1 MRYLCITDGMLAENC
16 YLLLDEASGEAAVID
31 PGFVNDQLLGEI
43 AKYKVR
49 FILLTHGHFDH
60 IAGVDRLRALTG
72 APCAAFRTEG
82 AFAAD
87 PAQNGALLMFG
98 RPVACT
104 VDRLLDDG
112 ETIRVGAVPVQVL
125 HTPGHTAGG
134 CCYVTPEAVFTG
146 DTLMGYS
153 VGRCDL
159 PTGDAAALAASLEK
173 LAALPGDPAI
183 CGGHGPVTRLSEEK
197 RRNPYLGP
205 GREFIE
211 F

>member
-16 YLLLDEASGEAAVID
+16 YLLLDETSGEAAVVD
-31 PGFVNDQLLGEI
+31 PGFVNDRLLGEI

-49 FILLTHGHFDH
+49 WILLTHGHFDH
-60 IAGVDRLRALTG
+60 IEGVDRLRALTG
-72 APCAAFRTEG
+72 APSAAFRTEG

-87 PAQNGALLMFG
+87 PAQNGSLLMFG
-98 RPVACT
+98 RPIACT
-104 VDRLLDDG
+104 VDRLLEDG
-112 ETIRVGAVPVQVL
+112 ETIHVGAVPVQVL

-134 CCYVTPEAVFTG
+134 CCYVAPEAVFTG

-159 PTGDAAALAASLEK
+159 PTGDEAALAVSLQK

-197 RRNPYLGP
+197 RRNPYL
-205 GREFIE
+205 
-211 F
+211 

>member
-1 MRYLCITDGMLAENC
+1 MRYLCITGGQLAENC
-16 YLLLDEASGEAAVID
+16 YFLIDEVSGEAAVID
-31 PGFVNDQLLGEI
+31 PGFVDDRLLAET
-43 AKYKVR
+43 AKHKVR
-49 FILLTHGHFDH
+49 HILLTHGHFDH
-60 IAGVDRLRALTG
+60 IEGADRLHALTG
-72 APCAAFRTEG
+72 APVAAFRTE
-82 AFAAD
+82 ADFAAD
-87 PAQNGALLMFG
+87 PKRNGALLMLQ
-98 RPVACT
+98 RPSACA

-112 ETIRVGAVPVQVL
+112 EQFFVGSIPVRVL

-159 PTGDAAALAASLEK
+159 PTGDEAALAKSLQK

-197 RRNPYLGP
+197 RRNPYL
-205 GREFIE
+205 
-211 F
+211 

>member
-31 PGFVNDQLLGEI
+31 PGFVNDRLLGEI

-49 FILLTHGHFDH
+49 WILLTHGHFDH
-60 IAGVDRLRALTG
+60 IEGVDRLRALTG
-72 APCAAFRTEG
+72 APSAAFRTEG

-87 PAQNGALLMFG
+87 PAQNGSLLMFG
-98 RPVACT
+98 RPIACT
-104 VDRLLDDG
+104 VDRLLEDG
-112 ETIRVGAVPVQVL
+112 ETIHVGAVPVQVL

-134 CCYVTPEAVFTG
+134 CCYVAPEAVFTG

-159 PTGDAAALAASLEK
+159 PTGDEAALAVSLQK

-197 RRNPYLGP
+197 RRNPYL
-205 GREFIE
+205 
-211 F
+211 

>member
-16 YLLLDEASGEAAVID
+16 YLLLDEASGEAAVVD
-31 PGFVNDQLLGEI
+31 PGFVNDRLLGEI

-49 FILLTHGHFDH
+49 WILLTHGHFDH
-60 IAGVDRLRALTG
+60 IEGVDRLRALTG
-72 APCAAFRTEG
+72 APSAAFRTEG

-87 PAQNGALLMFG
+87 PAQNGSLLMFG
-98 RPVACT
+98 RPIACT
-104 VDRLLDDG
+104 VDRLLEDG
-112 ETIRVGAVPVQVL
+112 ETIHVGAVPVQVL

-159 PTGDAAALAASLEK
+159 PTGDEAALAVSLQK

-197 RRNPYLGP
+197 RRNPYL
-205 GREFIE
+205 
-211 F
+211 

>member
-31 PGFVNDQLLGEI
+31 PGFVNDRLLGEI

-49 FILLTHGHFDH
+49 WILLTHGHFDH
-60 IAGVDRLRALTG
+60 IEGVDRLRALTG
-72 APCAAFRTEG
+72 APSAAFRTEG

-87 PAQNGALLMFG
+87 PAQNGSLLMFG
-98 RPVACT
+98 RPIACT
-104 VDRLLDDG
+104 VDRLLEDG
-112 ETIRVGAVPVQVL
+112 ETIHVGAVPVQVL

-159 PTGDAAALAASLEK
+159 PTGDEAALAVSLQK
-173 LAALPGDPAI
+173 LTALPGDPAI

-197 RRNPYLGP
+197 RRNPYL
-205 GREFIE
+205 
-211 F
+211 

>member
-31 PGFVNDQLLGEI
+31 PGFVNDRLLGEI

-49 FILLTHGHFDH
+49 WILLTHGHFDH
-60 IAGVDRLRALTG
+60 IEGVDRLRALTG
-72 APCAAFRTEG
+72 APSAAFRTEG

-87 PAQNGALLMFG
+87 PAQNGSLLMFG
-98 RPVACT
+98 RPIACT
-104 VDRLLDDG
+104 VDRLLEDG
-112 ETIRVGAVPVQVL
+112 ETIHVGAVPVQVM

-159 PTGDAAALAASLEK
+159 PTGDEAALAVSLQK

-183 CGGHGPVTRLSEEK
+183 CGGHGPVTLLSEEK
-197 RRNPYLGP
+197 RRNPYL
-205 GREFIE
+205 
-211 F
+211 

>member
-31 PGFVNDQLLGEI
+31 PGFVNDRLLGEI

-49 FILLTHGHFDH
+49 WILLTHGHFDH
-60 IAGVDRLRALTG
+60 IEGVDRLRALTG
-72 APCAAFRTEG
+72 APSAAFRTEG

-87 PAQNGALLMFG
+87 PAQNGSLLMFG
-98 RPVACT
+98 RPIACT
-104 VDRLLDDG
+104 VDRLLEDG
-112 ETIRVGAVPVQVL
+112 ETIHVGAVPVQVL

-159 PTGDAAALAASLEK
+159 PTGDEAALAVSLQK

-183 CGGHGPVTRLSEEK
+183 CGGHGPVARLSEEK
-197 RRNPYLGP
+197 RRNPYL
-205 GREFIE
+205 
-211 F
+211 

>member
-31 PGFVNDQLLGEI
+31 PGFVNDRLLGEI

-49 FILLTHGHFDH
+49 WILLTHGHFDH
-60 IAGVDRLRALTG
+60 IEGVDRLRVLTG
-72 APCAAFRTEG
+72 APSAAFRTEG

-87 PAQNGALLMFG
+87 PAQNGSLLMFG
-98 RPVACT
+98 RPIACT
-104 VDRLLDDG
+104 VDRLLEDG
-112 ETIRVGAVPVQVL
+112 ETIHVGAVPVQVL

-159 PTGDAAALAASLEK
+159 PTGDEAALAVSLQK

-197 RRNPYLGP
+197 RRNPYL
-205 GREFIE
+205 
-211 F
+211 

>member
-31 PGFVNDQLLGEI
+31 PGFVNDRLLGEI

-49 FILLTHGHFDH
+49 WILLTHGHFDH
-60 IAGVDRLRALTG
+60 IEGVDQLRALTG
-72 APCAAFRTEG
+72 APSAAFRTEG

-87 PAQNGALLMFG
+87 PAQNGSLLMFG
-98 RPVACT
+98 RPIACT
-104 VDRLLDDG
+104 VDRLLEDG
-112 ETIRVGAVPVQVL
+112 ETIHVGAVPVQVL

-159 PTGDAAALAASLEK
+159 PTGDEAALAVSLQK

-197 RRNPYLGP
+197 RRNPYL
-205 GREFIE
+205 
-211 F
+211 

>member
-31 PGFVNDQLLGEI
+31 PGFVNDRLLGEI

-49 FILLTHGHFDH
+49 WILLTHGHFDH
-60 IAGVDRLRALTG
+60 IEGVDRLRALTG
-72 APCAAFRTEG
+72 A
-82 AFAAD
+82 
-87 PAQNGALLMFG
+87 LLMFG
-98 RPVACT
+98 RPIACT
-104 VDRLLDDG
+104 VDRLLEDG
-112 ETIRVGAVPVQVL
+112 ETIHVGAVPVQVL

-159 PTGDAAALAASLEK
+159 PTGDEAALAVSLQK

-197 RRNPYLGP
+197 RRNPYL
-205 GREFIE
+205 
-211 F
+211 

>member
-31 PGFVNDQLLGEI
+31 PGFVNDRLLGEI

-49 FILLTHGHFDH
+49 WILLTHGHFDH
-60 IAGVDRLRALTG
+60 IEGVDRLRALTG
-72 APCAAFRTEG
+72 APSAAFRTEG

-87 PAQNGALLMFG
+87 PAQNGSLLMFG
-98 RPVACT
+98 RPIACT
-104 VDRLLDDG
+104 VDRLLEDG
-112 ETIRVGAVPVQVL
+112 ETIHVGAVPVQVL

-134 CCYVTPEAVFTG
+134 CCYATPEAVFTG
-146 DTLMGYS
+146 DTLMSYS

-159 PTGDAAALAASLEK
+159 PTGDEAALAVSLQK

-197 RRNPYLGP
+197 RRNPYL
-205 GREFIE
+205 
-211 F
+211 

>member
-31 PGFVNDQLLGEI
+31 PGFVNDRLLGEI

-49 FILLTHGHFDH
+49 WILLTHGHFDH
-60 IAGVDRLRALTG
+60 IEGVDRLRALTG
-72 APCAAFRTEG
+72 APSAAFRTEG

-87 PAQNGALLMFG
+87 PAQNGSLLMFG
-98 RPVACT
+98 RPIACT
-104 VDRLLDDG
+104 VDRLLEDG
-112 ETIRVGAVPVQVL
+112 ETIHVGAVPVQVL

-159 PTGDAAALAASLEK
+159 PTGDEAALAVSLQK

-183 CGGHGPVTRLSEEK
+183 CGGHGPVTCLSEEK
-197 RRNPYLGP
+197 RRNPYL
-205 GREFIE
+205 
-211 F
+211 

>member
-31 PGFVNDQLLGEI
+31 PGFVNDRLLGEI

-49 FILLTHGHFDH
+49 WILLTHGHFDH
-60 IAGVDRLRALTG
+60 IEGVDRLRALTG
-72 APCAAFRTEG
+72 APSAAFRTEG

-87 PAQNGALLMFG
+87 PAQNGSLLMFG
-98 RPVACT
+98 RPIACT
-104 VDRLLDDG
+104 VDRLLEDG
-112 ETIRVGAVPVQVL
+112 ETIHVGAVPVQVL

-159 PTGDAAALAASLEK
+159 PTGDEAALAVSLQK

-197 RRNPYLGP
+197 RRNLYL
-205 GREFIE
+205 
-211 F
+211 

>member
-31 PGFVNDQLLGEI
+31 PGFVNNRLLGEI

-49 FILLTHGHFDH
+49 WILLTHGHFDH
-60 IAGVDRLRALTG
+60 IEGVDRLRALTG
-72 APCAAFRTEG
+72 APSAAFRTEG

-87 PAQNGALLMFG
+87 PAQNGSLLMFG
-98 RPVACT
+98 RPIACT
-104 VDRLLDDG
+104 VDRLLEDG
-112 ETIRVGAVPVQVL
+112 ETIHVGAVPVQVL

-159 PTGDAAALAASLEK
+159 PTGDEAALAVSLQK

-197 RRNPYLGP
+197 RRNPYL
-205 GREFIE
+205 
-211 F
+211 

>member
-31 PGFVNDQLLGEI
+31 PGFVNDRLLGEI

-49 FILLTHGHFDH
+49 WILLTHGHFDH
-60 IAGVDRLRALTG
+60 IEGVDRLRALTG
-72 APCAAFRTEG
+72 APSAAFRTEG

-87 PAQNGALLMFG
+87 PAQNGSLLMFG
-98 RPVACT
+98 RPIACT
-104 VDRLLDDG
+104 VDRLLEDG
-112 ETIRVGAVPVQVL
+112 ETIHVGAVPVRVM

-159 PTGDAAALAASLEK
+159 PTGDEAALAVSLQK

-197 RRNPYLGP
+197 RRNPYL
-205 GREFIE
+205 
-211 F
+211 

>member
-31 PGFVNDQLLGEI
+31 PGFVNDRLLGEI
-43 AKYKVR
+43 AQYKVCW
-49 FILLTHGHFDH
+49 ILLTHGHFDH
-60 IAGVDRLRALTG
+60 IEGVDRLRALTG
-72 APCAAFRTEG
+72 APSAAFRTEG

-87 PAQNGALLMFG
+87 PAQNGSLLMFG
-98 RPVACT
+98 RPIACT
-104 VDRLLDDG
+104 VDRLLEDG
-112 ETIRVGAVPVQVL
+112 ETIHVGAVPVQVL

-159 PTGDAAALAASLEK
+159 PTGDEAALAVSLQK

-197 RRNPYLGP
+197 RRNPYL
-205 GREFIE
+205 
-211 F
+211 

>member
-16 YLLLDEASGEAAVID
+16 YLLLDEASGEAAVVD
-31 PGFVNDQLLGEI
+31 PGFVNDRLLGEI

-49 FILLTHGHFDH
+49 WILLTHGHFDH
-60 IAGVDRLRALTG
+60 IEGVDRLRTLTG
-72 APCAAFRTEG
+72 APSAAFHTEG

-87 PAQNGALLMFG
+87 PAQNGSLLMFG
-98 RPVACT
+98 RPIACT
-104 VDRLLDDG
+104 VDRLLEDG
-112 ETIRVGAVPVQVL
+112 ETIHVGAVPVQVL

-159 PTGDAAALAASLEK
+159 PTGDEAALAVSLQK

-197 RRNPYLGP
+197 RRNPYL
-205 GREFIE
+205 
-211 F
+211 

>member
-31 PGFVNDQLLGEI
+31 PGFVNDRLLGEI

-49 FILLTHGHFDH
+49 WILLTHGHFDH
-60 IAGVDRLRALTG
+60 IEGVDRLRALTG
-72 APCAAFRTEG
+72 APSAAFRTEG

-87 PAQNGALLMFG
+87 PAQNGSLLMFG
-98 RPVACT
+98 RPLACT
-104 VDRLLDDG
+104 VDRLLEDG
-112 ETIRVGAVPVQVL
+112 ETIHVGAVPVQVL

-159 PTGDAAALAASLEK
+159 PTGDEAALAVSLQK

-197 RRNPYLGP
+197 RRNPYL
-205 GREFIE
+205 
-211 F
+211 

>member
-31 PGFVNDQLLGEI
+31 PGFVNDRLLGEI

-49 FILLTHGHFDH
+49 WILLTHGHFDH
-60 IAGVDRLRALTG
+60 IEGVDRLRALTG
-72 APCAAFRTEG
+72 APSAAFRTEG

-87 PAQNGALLMFG
+87 PAQNGSLLMFG
-98 RPVACT
+98 RPIACT
-104 VDRLLDDG
+104 VDRLLEDG
-112 ETIRVGAVPVQVL
+112 ETIHVGAVPVQVM

-159 PTGDAAALAASLEK
+159 PTGDEAALVVSLQK

-197 RRNPYLGP
+197 RRNPYL
-205 GREFIE
+205 
-211 F
+211 

>member
-31 PGFVNDQLLGEI
+31 PGFVNDRLLGEI

-49 FILLTHGHFDH
+49 WILLTHGHFDH
-60 IAGVDRLRALTG
+60 IEGVGRLRALTR
-72 APCAAFRTEG
+72 APSAAFRTEG

-87 PAQNGALLMFG
+87 PAQNGSLLMFG
-98 RPVACT
+98 RPIACT
-104 VDRLLDDG
+104 VDRLLEDG
-112 ETIRVGAVPVQVL
+112 ETIHVGAVPVQVL

-159 PTGDAAALAASLEK
+159 PTGDEAALAVSLQK

-197 RRNPYLGP
+197 RRNPYL
-205 GREFIE
+205 
-211 F
+211 

>member
-1 MRYLCITDGMLAENC
+1 MLKQSDIRRICCGAYQENAYLVCPEGRGDAFL
-16 YLLLDEASGEAAVID
+16 VD
-31 PGFVNDQLLGEI
+31 PGDDLTALRRAIGESGRPLS
-43 AKYKVR
+43 A
-49 FILLTHGHFDH
+49 ILLTHGHFDH
-60 IAGVDRLRALTG
+60 IEGVDRLRALTG
-72 APCAAFRTEG
+72 APSAAFRTEG

-87 PAQNGALLMFG
+87 PAQNGSLLMFG
-98 RPVACT
+98 RPIACT
-104 VDRLLDDG
+104 VDRLLEDG
-112 ETIRVGAVPVQVL
+112 ETIHVGAVPVQVL

-159 PTGDAAALAASLEK
+159 PTGDEAALAVSLQK

-197 RRNPYLGP
+197 RRNPYL
-205 GREFIE
+205 
-211 F
+211 

>member
-16 YLLLDEASGEAAVID
+16 YLLFDEASGEAAVID
-31 PGFVNDQLLGEI
+31 PGFVNDRLLGEI

-49 FILLTHGHFDH
+49 WILLTHGHFDH
-60 IAGVDRLRALTG
+60 IEGVDRLRALTG
-72 APCAAFRTEG
+72 APSAAFRTEG

-87 PAQNGALLMFG
+87 PAQNGSLLMFG
-98 RPVACT
+98 RPIACT
-104 VDRLLDDG
+104 VDRLLEDG
-112 ETIRVGAVPVQVL
+112 ETIHVGAVPVQVM

-159 PTGDAAALAASLEK
+159 PTGDEAALAVSLQK

-197 RRNPYLGP
+197 RRNPYL
-205 GREFIE
+205 
-211 F
+211 

>member
-31 PGFVNDQLLGEI
+31 PGFVNDRLLDEI

-49 FILLTHGHFDH
+49 WILLTHGHFDH
-60 IAGVDRLRALTG
+60 IEGVDRLRALTG
-72 APCAAFRTEG
+72 APSAAFRTEG

-87 PAQNGALLMFG
+87 PAQNGSLLMFG
-98 RPVACT
+98 RPIACT
-104 VDRLLDDG
+104 VDRLLEDG
-112 ETIRVGAVPVQVL
+112 ETIHVGAVPVQVL

-159 PTGDAAALAASLEK
+159 PTGDEAALAVSLQK

-197 RRNPYLGP
+197 RRNPYL
-205 GREFIE
+205 
-211 F
+211 

>member
-31 PGFVNDQLLGEI
+31 PGFVNDRLLGEI

-49 FILLTHGHFDH
+49 WILLTHGHFDH
-60 IAGVDRLRALTG
+60 IEGVDRLRALTG
-72 APCAAFRTEG
+72 APSAAFRTEG
-82 AFAAD
+82 VFAAD
-87 PAQNGALLMFG
+87 PAQNGSLLMFG
-98 RPVACT
+98 RPIACT
-104 VDRLLDDG
+104 VDRLLEDG
-112 ETIRVGAVPVQVL
+112 ETIHVGAVPVQVM

-159 PTGDAAALAASLEK
+159 PTGDEAALAVSLQK

-197 RRNPYLGP
+197 RRNPYL
-205 GREFIE
+205 
-211 F
+211 

>member
-31 PGFVNDQLLGEI
+31 PGFVNDRLLGEI

-49 FILLTHGHFDH
+49 WILLTHGHFDH
-60 IAGVDRLRALTG
+60 IEGVDRLRALTG
-72 APCAAFRTEG
+72 APSAAFRTEG

-87 PAQNGALLMFG
+87 PAQNGSLLMFG
-98 RPVACT
+98 RPIACT
-104 VDRLLDDG
+104 VDHLLEDG
-112 ETIRVGAVPVQVL
+112 ETIHVGAVPVQVL

-159 PTGDAAALAASLEK
+159 PTGDEAALAVSLQK

-197 RRNPYLGP
+197 RRNPYL
-205 GREFIE
+205 
-211 F
+211 

>member
-31 PGFVNDQLLGEI
+31 PGFVNDRLLGEI

-49 FILLTHGHFDH
+49 WILLTHGHFDH
-60 IAGVDRLRALTG
+60 IEGVDRLRALTG
-72 APCAAFRTEG
+72 APSAAFRTEG

-87 PAQNGALLMFG
+87 PAQNGSLLMFG
-98 RPVACT
+98 RPIACT
-104 VDRLLDDG
+104 VDRLLEDG
-112 ETIRVGAVPVQVL
+112 ETIHVGAVPVQVL

-159 PTGDAAALAASLEK
+159 PTGDEAALAVSLQK

-183 CGGHGPVTRLSEEK
+183 CGGPGPVTRLSEEK
-197 RRNPYLGP
+197 RRNPYL
-205 GREFIE
+205 
-211 F
+211 

>member
-31 PGFVNDQLLGEI
+31 PGFVNDRLLGEI
-43 AKYKVR
+43 AQYKVR
-49 FILLTHGHFDH
+49 WILLTHGHFDH
-60 IAGVDRLRALTG
+60 IEGVDRLRALTG
-72 APCAAFRTEG
+72 APSAAFRTEG
-82 AFAAD
+82 AFATD
-87 PAQNGALLMFG
+87 PAQNGSLLMFG
-98 RPVACT
+98 RPIACT
-104 VDRLLDDG
+104 VDRLLEDG
-112 ETIRVGAVPVQVL
+112 ETIHVGAVPVQVL

-159 PTGDAAALAASLEK
+159 PTGDEAALAASLQK

-197 RRNPYLGP
+197 RRNPYL
-205 GREFIE
+205 
-211 F
+211 

>member
-31 PGFVNDQLLGEI
+31 PGFVNDRLLGEI

-49 FILLTHGHFDH
+49 WILLTHGHFDH
-60 IAGVDRLRALTG
+60 IEGVDRLRALTG
-72 APCAAFRTEG
+72 APSAAFRTEG

-87 PAQNGALLMFG
+87 PAQNGSLLMFG
-98 RPVACT
+98 RPIACT
-104 VDRLLDDG
+104 VDRLLEDG
-112 ETIRVGAVPVQVL
+112 ETIHVGAVPVQVL

-134 CCYVTPEAVFTG
+134 CCYVTSEAVFTG

-159 PTGDAAALAASLEK
+159 PTGDEAALAVSLQK

-197 RRNPYLGP
+197 RRNPYL
-205 GREFIE
+205 
-211 F
+211 

>member
-31 PGFVNDQLLGEI
+31 PGFVNDRLLGEI

-49 FILLTHGHFDH
+49 WILLTHGHFDH
-60 IAGVDRLRALTG
+60 IEGVDRLRALTG
-72 APCAAFRTEG
+72 APYAAFRTEG

-87 PAQNGALLMFG
+87 PAQNGSLLMFG
-98 RPVACT
+98 RPIACT
-104 VDRLLDDG
+104 VDRLLEDG
-112 ETIRVGAVPVQVL
+112 ETIHVGAVPVQVL

-159 PTGDAAALAASLEK
+159 PTGDEAALVVSLQK

-197 RRNPYLGP
+197 RRNPYL
-205 GREFIE
+205 
-211 F
+211 

>member
-1 MRYLCITDGMLAENC
+1 MRYLCITGGPLAENC
-16 YLLLDEASGEAAVID
+16 YFLIDETSGKAAVID
-31 PGFVNDQLLGEI
+31 PGFVDDRLLAEA
-43 AKYKVR
+43 AKHKVR
-49 FILLTHGHFDH
+49 HILLTHGHFDH
-60 IAGVDRLRALTG
+60 IEGADRLHALTG
-72 APCAAFRTEG
+72 APVAAFRTE
-82 AFAAD
+82 ATFAAD
-87 PAQNGALLMFG
+87 PKVNGSLLMLQ
-98 RPVACT
+98 RPISCA

-112 ETIRVGAVPVQVL
+112 EQFSVGSIPVRVL

-159 PTGDAAALAASLEK
+159 PTGDEAALARSLKK

-197 RRNPYLGP
+197 RRNPYL
-205 GREFIE
+205 
-211 F
+211 

>member
-1 MRYLCITDGMLAENC
+1 MRYLCITGGPLAENC
-16 YLLLDEASGEAAVID
+16 YFLIDEASGEAAVID
-31 PGFVNDQLLGEI
+31 PGFVDDRLLAEA

-49 FILLTHGHFDH
+49 HILLTHGHFDH
-60 IAGVDRLRALTG
+60 IEGAGRLRALTG
-72 APCAAFRTEG
+72 APVTAFRTEA

-87 PAQNGALLMFG
+87 PGKNGSLLMLQ
-98 RPVACT
+98 RPITCA

-112 ETIRVGAVPVQVL
+112 EQFSVGSIQVCVL

-159 PTGDAAALAASLEK
+159 PTGDEAALAKSLQK
-173 LAALPGDPAI
+173 IAALPGDPAI
-183 CGGHGPVTRLSEEK
+183 
-197 RRNPYLGP
+197 
-205 GREFIE
+205 
-211 F
+211 